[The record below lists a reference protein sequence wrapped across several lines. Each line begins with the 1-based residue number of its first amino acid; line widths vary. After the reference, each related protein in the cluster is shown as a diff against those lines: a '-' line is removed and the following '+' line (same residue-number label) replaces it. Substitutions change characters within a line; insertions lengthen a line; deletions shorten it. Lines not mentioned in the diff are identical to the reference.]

1 MSKVKGQ
8 NLRVFIGEDVVA
20 EATSCQISLT
30 NNMEDTSTKDTVG
43 KFSAETIATKSWQ
56 VTVDT
61 INVSNLATW
70 LTAWKDS
77 TELAL
82 SWDLTSSTD
91 NETPLLDALTRGGTA
106 IITDCSIQ
114 FNDRQTVTTNITFT
128 GTGEIS

>member
-1 MSKVKGQ
+1 M
-8 NLRVFIGEDVVA
+8 RVLVAGVVIA

-30 NNMEDTSTKDTVG
+30 NNMEDTSTKDTEG

-61 INVSNLATW
+61 INVTNIGTW
-70 LTAWKDS
+70 LSVWKEA
-77 TELAL
+77 TELDI

-91 NETPLLDALTRGGTA
+91 NQSPLEDALTRGGMA
-106 IITDCSIQ
+106 ILTDCSIQ